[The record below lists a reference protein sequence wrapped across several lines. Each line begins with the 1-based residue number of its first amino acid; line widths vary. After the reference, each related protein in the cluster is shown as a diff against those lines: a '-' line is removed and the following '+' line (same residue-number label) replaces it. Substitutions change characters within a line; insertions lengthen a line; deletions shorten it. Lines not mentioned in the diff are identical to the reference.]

1 MTVGQPTSSHMNRG
15 SPAALLRV
23 RTHPA
28 QSGTQ
33 TGEDDSSSSTHSL
46 YSVDSMGRSESC
58 GLPWRLSCKESAC
71 QCRRLKFDLWV
82 WKIPWRRK
90 WQPLPVILPGESH
103 GQRSLAGYSP
113 QVCRR
118 VSHDL
123 ASKQQQPIHNLYLS
137 LKLSQYTH
145 QYCVCCTHGGIL
157 FFFS

>member
-1 MTVGQPTSSHMNRG
+1 MNKSPGRSSGGEQRPGVTVGQPTSSHMNRG

-33 TGEDDSSSSTHSL
+33 TGEDDSSSSTHFL

-58 GLPWRLSCKESAC
+58 GLSWRLSCKESAC

-90 WQPLPVILPGESH
+90 WPPIPVFLLQFLWGS
-103 GQRSLAGYSP
+103 QRLGHSLATELRSP
-113 QVCRR
+113 VP
-118 VSHDL
+118 L
-123 ASKQQQPIHNLYLS
+123 WLS
-137 LKLSQYTH
+137 W
-145 QYCVCCTHGGIL
+145 
-157 FFFS
+157 